1 MKRLFALMLTL
12 LGTMTLWS
20 GLMEILAASGDA
32 HRLGKAFRR
41 VLKPLFP
48 GLRDEDAWN
57 AITMNLSA
65 NLLGLGNAATPAG
78 IEAAKRLAVLGKTGL
93 NALGMLLVLD
103 KVAALYGHSFTYTD
117 VDMGGCA
124 IDKYGDPLPES
135 ELQKCL
141 KSDSVLLGA
150 VGGEKW
156 NL

>member
-1 MKRLFALMLTL
+1 MGTIWTSLMILSAVAALVCGKTGEAASALLASGSDAVTLMLTL

-78 IEAAKRLAVLGKTGL
+78 I
-93 NALGMLLVLD
+93 
-103 KVAALYGHSFTYTD
+103 
-117 VDMGGCA
+117 
-124 IDKYGDPLPES
+124 
-135 ELQKCL
+135 
-141 KSDSVLLGA
+141 
-150 VGGEKW
+150 
-156 NL
+156 